1 MGWTKG
7 FEPSASGATNRRSN
21 QLSYAHHIFVIFEEK
36 NYIIM
41 QLNGGENGVKYYIH

>member
-21 QLSYAHHIFVIFEEK
+21 QLSYAHHIFMFFRKERVYHYGKTWGEK
-36 NYIIM
+36 
-41 QLNGGENGVKYYIH
+41 NGVK